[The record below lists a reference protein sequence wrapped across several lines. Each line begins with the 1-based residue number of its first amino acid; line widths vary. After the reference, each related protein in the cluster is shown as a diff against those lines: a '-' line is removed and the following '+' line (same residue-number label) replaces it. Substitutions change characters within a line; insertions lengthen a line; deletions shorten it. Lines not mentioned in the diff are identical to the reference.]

1 TARADEEYRKARIA
15 PFHLGD
21 DPSGVEPVRIAH
33 AEFVRHAGDLVRGHV
48 EDYGKDA
55 VADELA
61 ARARQEIAL
70 PEFRLPVFHAQVDRA
85 LASHIEQRHC
95 LGLALAHVGDE
106 ERERHPGPRREGHDL
121 LPKRGLAEGGEQPQ
135 KTQPAQTRFARSAAS
150 PVYFA
155 GVSAS
160 RRFFASSGIGRFF
173 TNAASSRRSRR
184 LPRLIA
190 LSLS

>member
-33 AEFVRHAGDLVRGHV
+33 AEFVRHACHLVRGHV
-48 EDYGKDA
+48 ENYGEDA

-70 PEFRLPVFHAQVDRA
+70 PKFRLAVFHAQVDRA

-121 LPKRGLAEGGEQPQ
+121 LPKRGLAEGEQPQ

-160 RRFFASSGIGRFF
+160 RRFFASSGIGRLF